1 MPRYGMVIDLSRCV
15 GCHACAMACKAENG
29 TPPGVWW
36 NKVLTGEMGKFP
48 NTRIIYTP
56 TLCMHCQ
63 NAPCV
68 DACPTGA
75 SDKRPDGIVAVD
87 YDKCMGCR
95 YCEIACPYG
104 ARTFVEAIK
113 PYYPKFGF
121 TPYEQMMYKKHQ
133 EGVVEKCNFCL
144 ERVEKGEEPACV
156 QTCPAYARY
165 FGDLD
170 DPNSEV
176 SKLIA
181 RRHGYQLLPE
191 LGTEP
196 SVYYLA
202 P

>member
-1 MPRYGMVIDLSRCV
+1 MRYGMVIDRKRCI

-29 TPPGVWW
+29 TPSGVWW
-36 NKVLTGEMGKFP
+36 AKVLTSEIGKYPHTHLAFMP
-48 NTRIIYTP
+48 L
-56 TLCMHCQ
+56 LCMHCK

-68 DACPTGA
+68 QVCPTGA
-75 SDKRPDGIVAVD
+75 SYKRPDGIVAVD

-104 ARTFVEAIK
+104 ARNFIHEIK
-113 PYYPKFGF
+113 PYYPESGF
-121 TPYEQMMYKKHQ
+121 TPYEEVMYKKHQ

-144 ERVEKGEEPACV
+144 ERVDKGKEPACV
-156 QTCPAYARY
+156 NTCIAYARH

-170 DPNSEV
+170 DHNSEV

-181 RRHGYQLLPE
+181 QKNGTQLLPE

-196 SVYYLA
+196 SVYYID
-202 P
+202 